1 MFTIWKTIRLWPRSE
16 NWSTVIYT
24 CREFHICVNLLEGK
38 WKREMVAPKTM
49 DFGCFGDLMETGKSV
64 GKQHVEVANN
74 CCRSGKKDLVGE
86 LVRNPVLSSCGK
98 AVCLRNDYS
107 NPNHQL
113 IRSALGKGQKMMVG
127 PIKIGP
133 KRTDLI
139 FIYSAHIQ
147 RLTAWILYIYIT
159 SVLYIT
165 SGYII

>member
-147 RLTAWILYIYIT
+147 RLTAWILYI
-159 SVLYIT
+159 
-165 SGYII
+165 